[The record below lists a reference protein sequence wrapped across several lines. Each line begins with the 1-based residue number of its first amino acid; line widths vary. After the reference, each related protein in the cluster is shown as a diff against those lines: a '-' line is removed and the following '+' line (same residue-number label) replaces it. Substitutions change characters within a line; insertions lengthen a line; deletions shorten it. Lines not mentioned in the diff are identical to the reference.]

1 MDKFNLFFDGC
12 SKGNPGDAGA
22 GAVIYQGN
30 LELYSRTLFVGK
42 NITNNVSEYTGLIIG
57 LELALENGIKELA
70 VNGDSLLVI
79 KQMNGE
85 YKVKAPALKILH
97 LKAKELSSHFDTI
110 TFTHVYRENNQ
121 RADEL
126 SNIALN
132 NVTSVNN

>member
-1 MDKFNLFFDGC
+1 MNTLFFDGC

-22 GAVIYQGN
+22 GAVIYQDN
-30 LELYSRTLFVGK
+30 LELYSNTLFVGK
-42 NITNNVSEYTGLIIG
+42 NITNNVAEYTGLIIG
-57 LELALENGIKELA
+57 LELAIQNGIKELK

-85 YKVKAPALKILH
+85 YKVKSLALKKLYI
-97 LKAKELSSHFDTI
+97 KAKKLSEQFDNI
-110 TFTHVYRENNQ
+110 TFTHIYRENNQ

>member
-12 SKGNPGDAGA
+12 SKGNPGDSGA

-85 YKVKAPALKILH
+85 YKVKAPTAVLL
-97 LKAKELSSHFDTI
+97 EPVVFDI
-110 TFTHVYRENNQ
+110 N
-121 RADEL
+121 D
-126 SNIALN
+126 
-132 NVTSVNN
+132 